1 MIRPLLAIPLV
12 VGLLHGCASVG
23 PDYQAPESTTPDKW
37 HQELEQGLA
46 GGEADY
52 RTWWTSLNDPV
63 LDGLIERATEGNRD
77 LRIAFARIKESR
89 ARLGIQTGRRW
100 PDINANG
107 TAQRER
113 VSKGF
118 SDPVVPPQSRNDTFR
133 NIGFDGSWEV
143 DFWGRV
149 KRSIESAGAD
159 YEASVEDYRDVLVTL
174 YAEVARNYIEVRT
187 LQERIRLALEN
198 VRTQRGTLELV
209 TERERVG
216 LVPKLDIHQAEL
228 NLATSESIVPGL
240 DAERIAAI
248 NRLSVLL
255 GEPPGALHAELEAPG
270 PIPGP
275 PEQAPVGL
283 PGELVRNRPDLRRA
297 ERDLAAHTARIGV
310 ATAEL
315 YPNFTIS
322 GAFHYATFSGGLFDG
337 GNRSWTYGP
346 FFSWNLFDGGRVR
359 SLIDEHDA
367 KAEQSL
373 QSYERTLL
381 AALEDVE
388 NAMTGF
394 ARERVRREALERS
407 VTAAQNSVRLV
418 KIQYFHGLT
427 NFQNVLDMER
437 SLFRQQDLEA
447 ESEGRIS
454 QNLVRI
460 YRSLG
465 GGWDADAPAGP
476 VRSLQD
482 ASADMPVKEAGISAE
497 PAGNPGDAGEE
508 QLHKVSSV
516 HTLLR
521 RGQRRKMSP
530 Q

>member
-1 MIRPLLAIPLV
+1 MVPLLL
-12 VGLLHGCASVG
+12 GLLHGCASVG
-23 PDYQAPESTTPDKW
+23 PDYQEPESTTPDQW
-37 HQELEQGLA
+37 HQDLEQGLA
-46 GGEADY
+46 GGEPDY

-63 LDGLIERATEGNRD
+63 LDGLIGRATEGNLD
-77 LRIAFARIKESR
+77 LRIAFARINEAR

-100 PDINANG
+100 PDLNANG
-107 TAQRER
+107 TLQRER
-113 VSKGF
+113 VSDGVM
-118 SDPVVPPQSRNDTFR
+118 DPVTTPQKRNDTFR
-133 NIGFDGSWEV
+133 GIGFDGSWEI

-149 KRSIESAGAD
+149 RRSIESAGAEYD
-159 YEASVEDYRDVLVTL
+159 ASIEGYRDVLVTL
-174 YAEVARNYIEVRT
+174 YAEVARNYISVRT

-198 VRTQRGTLELV
+198 VKTQRGTLELV
-209 TERERVG
+209 TVRERVG
-216 LVPKLDIHQAEL
+216 LVPKLDIRQAEL
-228 NLATSESIVPGL
+228 NLATSESIVPDL

-255 GEPPGALHAELEAPG
+255 GEPPGAMHAELEAPK

-297 ERDLAAHTARIGV
+297 ERDLAAQTARIGV

-315 YPNFTIS
+315 YPTFSIL
-322 GAFHYATFSGGLFDG
+322 GAFSYASFTGSEFQTGRRAYSV
-337 GNRSWTYGP
+337 GP

-359 SLIDEHDA
+359 SLIDERDA
-367 KAEQSL
+367 MAERSL
-373 QSYERTLL
+373 QNYERTLL

-394 ARERVRREALERS
+394 ARERVRREALDRS
-407 VTAAQNSVRLV
+407 VVAAQESVRLV
-418 KIQYFHGLT
+418 KIQYFEGLT

-447 ESEGRIS
+447 ESEGRVS

-476 VRSLQD
+476 VNELK
-482 ASADMPVKEAGISAE
+482 AADEGQTV
-497 PAGNPGDAGEE
+497 
-508 QLHKVSSV
+508 KVSAA
-516 HTLLR
+516 R
-521 RGQRRKMSP
+521 
-530 Q
+530 